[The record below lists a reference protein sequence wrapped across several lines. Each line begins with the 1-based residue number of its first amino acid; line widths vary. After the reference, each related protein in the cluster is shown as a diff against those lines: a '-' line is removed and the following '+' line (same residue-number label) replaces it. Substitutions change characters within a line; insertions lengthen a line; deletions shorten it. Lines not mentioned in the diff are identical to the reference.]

1 MSVLRVEYQ
10 NSKEKQ
16 HQEQLERAESES
28 EDDSG
33 KVSKQ
38 ENSFFD
44 GAIGKVEKA
53 EKIVSSAGTIVGTT
67 LDLIKTLT
75 SMGKLL

>member
-38 ENSFFD
+38 ENSFLM
-44 GAIGKVEKA
+44 VQ
-53 EKIVSSAGTIVGTT
+53 
-67 LDLIKTLT
+67 
-75 SMGKLL
+75 